1 MKEQLIKDYE
11 KETHTSFVD
20 SLTGLFNHGIFQ
32 ILLKEEVKGS
42 QRYGDPFTLAF
53 IDIDSFS
60 SYNKQN
66 NPAIG
71 DQALLKVAKLI
82 RENIRE
88 PDIASRYSGDV
99 FAVLLSKTSVQDAYI
114 AVDRI
119 RNSVETH
126 FQGALTV
133 SAGLASCPKEAS
145 NKENLI
151 QRAQEALLQ
160 AKVRGKNKVCFLEK
174 ERKPST
180 EQKFKILIVDDDSRN
195 VKLLGAVLAPLNY
208 EIFKSYNGAEA
219 LSLIKKVN
227 IDLVLLDIM
236 MPDMDGYEV
245 CRRLKQSEATR
256 LISIVMVTA
265 LDDLEARIKGI
276 EAGADDFIIKPPN
289 KVELMARIN
298 SLLRVNQLNKKL
310 ISIENVL
317 ISIASAVEAKDV
329 YTQGHTQRVADMA
342 VALGKKKGLSAI
354 ETDALRLGGILH
366 DVGKIGVPREI
377 LNKPGPL
384 DPDEWE
390 IIKGHP
396 DSAYRIC
403 LPLKK
408 TLGPALEAIRHHH
421 EKLDGSGYP
430 DGIKGEDI
438 SVLARIL
445 AIVDIFDALDTDRSY
460 RKGMPREKTFKIL
473 CQEAGEGKLDKGIV
487 EHLIELLNSND
498 LQGYKMVE

>member
-1 MKEQLIKDYE
+1 
-11 KETHTSFVD
+11 
-20 SLTGLFNHGIFQ
+20 
-32 ILLKEEVKGS
+32 
-42 QRYGDPFTLAF
+42 
-53 IDIDSFS
+53 
-60 SYNKQN
+60 
-66 NPAIG
+66 
-71 DQALLKVAKLI
+71 
-82 RENIRE
+82 
-88 PDIASRYSGDV
+88 
-99 FAVLLSKTSVQDAYI
+99 
-114 AVDRI
+114 
-119 RNSVETH
+119 
-126 FQGALTV
+126 
-133 SAGLASCPKEAS
+133 
-145 NKENLI
+145 
-151 QRAQEALLQ
+151 
-160 AKVRGKNKVCFLEK
+160 
-174 ERKPST
+174 
-180 EQKFKILIVDDDSRN
+180 